1 MATNEREFRGILNSE
16 IREKF
21 AAIRAHSRCEK
32 YTFAVYFA

>member
-21 AAIRAHSRCEK
+21 VVIRAHSRCEK

>member
-32 YTFAVYFA
+32 DTFAVYFA